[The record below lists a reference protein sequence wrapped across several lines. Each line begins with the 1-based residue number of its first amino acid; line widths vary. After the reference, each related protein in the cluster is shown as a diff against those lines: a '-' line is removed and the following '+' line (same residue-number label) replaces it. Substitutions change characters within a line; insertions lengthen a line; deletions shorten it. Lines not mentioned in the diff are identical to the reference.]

1 MSVTTSSSAYEL
13 DEINHEQQKL
23 VNKIDVKHT
32 SDQTEKKIDI
42 KCVSDQRDDK
52 TSEPCQQTTLVEI
65 NKQDQ
70 IVKVLCHSIVNEDI
84 SKYSPQRE
92 ISKYSSQKETSKYSS
107 QKETE
112 KQVAKITPFR
122 SEDDIMAKVTDP
134 LLGLSDGGGG
144 YPEDQIY
151 FQRPLDISDPHHDPM
166 EDNTLTGFTP
176 IDHDFGSSLHMTNSL
191 INISDT

>member
-1 MSVTTSSSAYEL
+1 MVSKVDFTVYTFTLLTVDTHNKENPAKPTESASDVSDSGVSVTTSSSAYEL

-84 SKYSPQRE
+84 SKYS
-92 ISKYSSQKETSKYSS
+92 SQNETSKYSS

-122 SEDDIMAKVTDP
+122 SEDGKFFVTFHI
-134 LLGLSDGGGG
+134 STK
-144 YPEDQIY
+144 Y
-151 FQRPLDISDPHHDPM
+151 F
-166 EDNTLTGFTP
+166 
-176 IDHDFGSSLHMTNSL
+176 
-191 INISDT
+191 

>member
-1 MSVTTSSSAYEL
+1 MVHFVSKVDFTVYTFILLIVDTHNKENPAKPTESASDVSDSGVSVTTSSSAYEL
-13 DEINHEQQKL
+13 DEINHEQKL

-92 ISKYSSQKETSKYSS
+92 ISKYSSQRETSKYSS

-122 SEDDIMAKVTDP
+122 SEDGKFFVTFHI
-134 LLGLSDGGGG
+134 STK
-144 YPEDQIY
+144 Y
-151 FQRPLDISDPHHDPM
+151 F
-166 EDNTLTGFTP
+166 
-176 IDHDFGSSLHMTNSL
+176 
-191 INISDT
+191 